1 MAPRHVLLMLAIC
14 LAWAGNIVAIK
25 EAVRDVPP
33 LLAVAIRYAI
43 LLPVCL
49 PHMTLLTGL
58 PDDGRPPSRMVLVV
72 LAGLVGGAGSFG
84 FGTAA
89 YVFAENLSALAIAG
103 QLGVPFSLILA
114 ILFLGERIHW
124 RRTLGIVLAFA
135 GVALLVFDPRIVDE
149 RVALLLTVAAS
160 FTWALSTL
168 LLRRLT
174 GIHVLNL
181 MGWQAAVSLPVL
193 VLLSLVLEPGALVRV
208 PDLPFSAILWLAYTA
223 LVGSLLGHSGMAW
236 LLQRYPVSVLTPLT
250 LPTPLLSII
259 LATAVYGTPVTPL
272 MALGGLLT
280 LSGVAIIALR
290 TAGRASA

>member
-1 MAPRHVLLMLAIC
+1 MAPRHILLMLAIC
-14 LAWAGNIVAIK
+14 CAWAGNIVAIK

-43 LLPVCL
+43 ILPVCL
-49 PHMTLLTGL
+49 PHMQLLSGL
-58 PDDGRPPSRMVLVV
+58 PDDGRPPPRMVLVA

-114 ILFLGERIHW
+114 IVFLGERIHW
-124 RRTLGIVLAFA
+124 RRTLGILLAFA
-135 GVALLVFDPRIVDE
+135 GVVLLVFDPRIVNE
-149 RVALLLTVAAS
+149 RLALLLTVAAS

-168 LLRRLT
+168 FLRRLT
-174 GIHVLNL
+174 GIPPLNL
-181 MGWQAAVSLPVL
+181 MGWQAVVSLPVL
-193 VLLSLVLEPGALVRV
+193 LAASAILEPGALSGVSA
-208 PDLPFSAILWLAYTA
+208 LPFSAILWLAYTA

-250 LPTPLLSII
+250 LPTPLLSIL
-259 LATAVYGTPVTPL
+259 LATLVYGTPVTPL

-290 TAGRASA
+290 TAGKA